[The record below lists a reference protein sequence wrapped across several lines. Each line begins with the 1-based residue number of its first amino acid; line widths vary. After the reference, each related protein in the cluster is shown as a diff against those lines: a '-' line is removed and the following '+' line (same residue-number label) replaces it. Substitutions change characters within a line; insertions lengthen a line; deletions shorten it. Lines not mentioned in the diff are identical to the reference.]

1 MCRCGRVWHGRV
13 HRSGLVRRGVA
24 ARPSEDREPRRA
36 IDDLVA
42 AAVAD
47 EPRARDTLLAELL
60 PVVQRYC
67 RARLGHR
74 ETPLGSADDIAQDV
88 CLSVVRALPRYRAR
102 GVPFHAFVYRIAA
115 HRVADAYRAAAR
127 NRADPVPDPPD
138 AASTGSGPETHLLQ
152 VEASQHLDG
161 LLHLLAPHQ
170 REVLVL
176 RVAGGLSSEE
186 TAAATGST
194 PVTVRVTQHRAL
206 ARLRQHLRA
215 GTTGAAAPD
224 PATPPAASTPDR
236 ARIPA

>member
-1 MCRCGRVWHGRV
+1 M
-13 HRSGLVRRGVA
+13 
-24 ARPSEDREPRRA
+24 
-36 IDDLVA
+36 DDLVA

-60 PVVQRYC
+60 PAVQRYC

-88 CLSVVRALPRYRAR
+88 CLSVLRALPRYEAR
-102 GVPFHAFVYRIAA
+102 GVPFHAFAHRLAA
-115 HRVADAYRAAAR
+115 HRVADAHRAAAR
-127 NRADPVPDPPD
+127 NRADPVPDPPE
-138 AASTGSGPETHLLQ
+138 AVSTGSGPEAHLLQ

-176 RVAGGLSSEE
+176 RVAGGLDSEE
-186 TAAATGST
+186 TAVATGST

-206 ARLRQHLRA
+206 ARLRRHLRA
-215 GTTGAAAPD
+215 AATGAAAPD
-224 PATPPAASTPDR
+224 PAMHPAAATPDR